1 MRHPQRHADVSSL
14 RSRVAAPR
22 SGIGSAII
30 LEYSSILSVA
40 RVGATVGRR
49 SSSDPVRLVF
59 IHGIGP
65 ARDVE
70 KTRTEWIEALARGA
84 GRAGHRQL
92 ASHLADSSEFEV
104 VFAYYGDLF
113 TDPGAQGGGGEPEDD
128 EGSAFLHA
136 YLLEVVEERLAELDP
151 ADPEAEQWRRAREEL
166 LGEGVAQGPGSV
178 GRQVL
183 NVAGA
188 VMSFGPLSRP
198 GQWAGRKLLVRDL
211 SQVGRYL
218 RRREPGADGRTLDER
233 IRARI
238 HAAID
243 DRPAVVIAHSLGSVV
258 AVESLHDAGPAA
270 SVPLLVTVGSPLAMR
285 TVVWPHV
292 RPRPP
297 RTPDRVA
304 RWLNFWDRDD
314 VIAARPRLEDFFGG
328 NATGVRPMTDR
339 VDSDGLWTHTATK
352 YLEQPAIAGPVAEA
366 LAGPATG

>member
-1 MRHPQRHADVSSL
+1 MFV
-14 RSRVAAPR
+14 
-22 SGIGSAII
+22 
-30 LEYSSILSVA
+30 
-40 RVGATVGRR
+40 
-49 SSSDPVRLVF
+49 
-59 IHGIGP
+59 HGIGP

-70 KTRTEWIEALARGA
+70 KTRIEWIEALARGA
-84 GRAGHRQL
+84 ARAGHRQL
-92 ASHLADSSEFEV
+92 AARLGDGSEVET

-113 TDPGAQGGGGEPEDD
+113 TDPGAQGGGAEPDD
-128 EGSAFLHA
+128 EEAAFLHA
-136 YLLEVVEERLAELDP
+136 YLLEVVDQRLAEVDP

-166 LGEGVAQGPGSV
+166 AGAGVAQGPGFAA
-178 GRQVL
+178 RQVL

-188 VMSFGPLSRP
+188 IMSFGPLSRP

-218 RRREPGADGRTLDER
+218 RRREPDADGRTLDAR

-238 HAAID
+238 QTAIG

-258 AVESLHDAGPAA
+258 SVESLHDSGPTPPI
-270 SVPLLVTVGSPLAMR
+270 PLLVTVGSPLAMR

-292 RPRPP
+292 QPRPP

-314 VIAARPRLEDFFGG
+314 VIAARPRLEDFFGA
-328 NATGVRPMTDR
+328 NAAGVVPVTDR
-339 VDSDGLWTHTATK
+339 VDSDGLWTHSATK
-352 YLEQPAIAGPVAEA
+352 YLEQPAVAGPVAEA

>member
-1 MRHPQRHADVSSL
+1 
-14 RSRVAAPR
+14 
-22 SGIGSAII
+22 
-30 LEYSSILSVA
+30 
-40 RVGATVGRR
+40 
-49 SSSDPVRLVF
+49 LVLV
-59 IHGIGP
+59 HGIGP

-70 KTRTEWIEALARGA
+70 KTRIEWVEALARGA
-84 GRAGHRQL
+84 GRAGHRQT
-92 ASHLADSSEFEV
+92 ASELGDDAKIEV

-113 TDPGAQGGGGEPEDD
+113 TDPGAQGGGFEPED
-128 EGSAFLHA
+128 EEAAFLHA
-136 YLLEVVEERLAELDP
+136 YLVEVVDQSLAGLDP

-166 LGEGVAQGPGSV
+166 AGDGVAQGPGFL

-188 VMSFGPLSRP
+188 LLSFGPLSRP

-218 RRREPGADGRTLDER
+218 RRREPDADGRNLDER

-238 HAAID
+238 HEAID

-258 AVESLHDAGPAA
+258 SLESLHDAGHTTP
-270 SVPLLVTVGSPLAMR
+270 VPLLVTVGSPLAMR

-292 RPRPP
+292 QPRPP

-304 RWLNFWDRDD
+304 RWLSFWDRDD
-314 VIAARPRLEDFFGG
+314 IIAARPRLEDFYGA
-328 NATGVRPMTDR
+328 NTAGVGPITDR

-352 YLEQPAIAGPVAEA
+352 YLEQPAVAGPVAEA
-366 LAGPATG
+366 LAELTPTG